1 MKYTNKNIVGKWFK
15 TYLGKYYIVS
25 YNEINKEF
33 TLMSVHNNHQF
44 TTLVDIATHL
54 NMSGSWRIINKFPIY
69 EIY

>member
-1 MKYTNKNIVGKWFK
+1 MKYTNKNIVGKWFE
-15 TYLGKYYIVS
+15 TGLDKYYIVS

-33 TLMSVHNNHQF
+33 TLMSVNNSHQF
-44 TTLVDIATHL
+44 KTFLNIAENL